1 MYDLF
6 ANDFEIDLIGQ
17 LPVALEAGS
26 VLSRVELWGWFEEQI
41 LTQFLLLCNRNT
53 IGNKTDSVFAQ
64 REDGQSCTLVHT
76 IKLPCWRSV
85 YFLTRMS

>member
-41 LTQFLLLCNRNT
+41 LTQFFLLCNRNT
-53 IGNKTDSVFAQ
+53 IRNKTYSVFAQ

-76 IKLPCWRSV
+76 I
-85 YFLTRMS
+85 